1 MYRNSA
7 NTTATQASET
17 PIAPRSCS
25 LITTPPTS
33 KTRSG
38 NGLWKNFSS
47 GPQIQPAAPLKIP
60 RSAIVTST
68 TVSSERWEKGRIA
81 AWCTAAPPRNASASV
96 IVKASQYVSP
106 RLLISDHAM

>member
-1 MYRNSA
+1 M
-7 NTTATQASET
+7 
-17 PIAPRSCS
+17 
-25 LITTPPTS
+25 
-33 KTRSG
+33 
-38 NGLWKNFSS
+38 
-47 GPQIQPAAPLKIP
+47 
-60 RSAIVTST
+60 TST